1 MKKTSIRKILVP
13 LDGSK
18 CSMRGLRM
26 AALMAKPHKAEIVGI
41 HVIHL
46 PFISKSELPDKIQ
59 RKLQKKA
66 EEIFLKSIKHLNQKK
81 FSLKK
86 KILFGDNIGRTL
98 NTFAQKNNFD
108 LIVIGSRGTNPHLEM
123 FLGSVANYLL
133 QRAKMPVLLVK

>member
-1 MKKTSIRKILVP
+1 MVP

-18 CSMRGLRM
+18 SSMRGLGI
-26 AALMAKPHKAEIVGI
+26 AALIAKPHKAEIVGI

-46 PFISKSELPDKIQ
+46 PFISKSELSDKILRRLLKNGEQ
-59 RKLQKKA
+59 IL
-66 EEIFLKSIKHLNQKK
+66 LKSIKQLKQKGVS
-81 FSLKK
+81 FRK

-98 NTFAQKNNFD
+98 TTFAQKNNFE

-133 QRAKMPVLLVK
+133 QRAKTPVLLVK

>member
-1 MKKTSIRKILVP
+1 MKSSIWKILVP

-18 CSMRGLRM
+18 SSMRGLRM
-26 AALMAKPHKAEIVGI
+26 AALIAKPHKAEIIAI

-46 PFISKSELPDKIQ
+46 PFISKSELSEKTLKRLLKNGEQI
-59 RKLQKKA
+59 L
-66 EEIFLKSIKHLNQKK
+66 LKSIKQIKQKGLT
-81 FSLKK
+81 FKK

-98 NTFAQKNNFD
+98 TTFSQKNNCD

-133 QRAKMPVLLVK
+133 QRAKTPVLLVK